1 MIQKLK
7 CCLLFWRQIS
17 PNYLGKSQIE
27 ERTKKKTN
35 PTSHTIT
42 PLEANQSAIKFK
54 LVNRTFFVNKQLT
67 LFFNYLKNSSL
78 NFAQNFRECSFNLA
92 GSESGEKSKWFQFFV
107 YISQLFVY
115 KTRLWT

>member
-27 ERTKKKTN
+27 ERTKKTS

-54 LVNRTFFVNKQLT
+54 LDDMYV
-67 LFFNYLKNSSL
+67 
-78 NFAQNFRECSFNLA
+78 
-92 GSESGEKSKWFQFFV
+92 
-107 YISQLFVY
+107 
-115 KTRLWT
+115 